1 MDIGALDE
9 LDGTLLLLLL
19 LLLLA
24 DTAVELVVYIV
35 GDAEL
40 EEICASVL
48 LLV

>member
-9 LDGTLLLLLL
+9 LDGTLLL